1 MGGAGDSNTAHT
13 YRGTKKGLLVVPGN
27 EDVTL
32 IHLHEIIGV
41 NFHWPLFGIHLSAIL
56 DAFSIYLNLSSI
68 IYITVHG
75 YFFISSYSQ
84 SD

>member
-56 DAFSIYLNLSSI
+56 DL
-68 IYITVHG
+68 
-75 YFFISSYSQ
+75 SQ
-84 SD
+84 SVLNYLYHCTWLLFHQFIQSV